1 MGDEMKEKFK
11 VLMPYIIIVLIVIF
25 LKVYIVTPI
34 RVNGPSMEPTLY
46 GKDIMILNKTA
57 YYFSNPER
65 FDIVVISTSEDYI
78 IKRVIG
84 LPGEKMEYRDN
95 VLYVNGEAMEEP
107 FTHNKTDDF
116 SSIDLGSETIP
127 EDCYLVLGD
136 NRSNSYDSRELGF
149 IRKSQI
155 VGSTT
160 LTILPFNRF
169 GWRK

>member
-1 MGDEMKEKFK
+1 
-11 VLMPYIIIVLIVIF
+11 
-25 LKVYIVTPI
+25 
-34 RVNGPSMEPTLY
+34 
-46 GKDIMILNKTA
+46 MI
-57 YYFSNPER
+57 
-65 FDIVVISTSEDYI
+65 
-78 IKRVIG
+78 
-84 LPGEKMEYRDN
+84 
-95 VLYVNGEAMEEP
+95 
-107 FTHNKTDDF
+107 F

-155 VGSTT
+155 VGRTT